1 MSGCVRRAV
10 VASIGGPQQPPTGDR
25 RRRTSK
31 ANHTKLTVPAAL
43 RRWLHVRRAAAV
55 RVRSTTR
62 RDTSKVASR
71 AEGSCCESPIH
82 DEEGH
87 EQGCQDSSDALPTL
101 LASTWRQSACL
112 DRLFLE
118 KGPYKPRQPEGA
130 AARSGGRRVPA
141 PRPHHTQALEAN
153 FELSDE
159 PLGATT
165 SFAAASPLMP
175 VGCPPQ
181 AGHCGPG
188 RRHHQRHHERGHAPS
203 RHEASAEKGVS
214 HGRKCS
220 AQRLE

>member
-1 MSGCVRRAV
+1 MTAASDVRLRETSGGCKHW
-10 VASIGGPQQPPTGDR
+10 G
-25 RRRTSK
+25 
-31 ANHTKLTVPAAL
+31 
-43 RRWLHVRRAAAV
+43 AAAASY
-55 RVRSTTR
+55 RRSAPE
-62 RDTSKVASR
+62 DFEGQSHEADCASCPSKVASR